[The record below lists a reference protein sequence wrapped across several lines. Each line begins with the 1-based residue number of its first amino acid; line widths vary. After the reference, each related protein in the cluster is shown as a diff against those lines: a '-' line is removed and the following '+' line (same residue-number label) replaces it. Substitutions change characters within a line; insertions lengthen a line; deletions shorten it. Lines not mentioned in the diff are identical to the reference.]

1 MTLADDLMQ
10 VVFDGRGIAGSL
22 GFRPYRVYIV
32 AESYTGQHT
41 GEGGGN
47 IDETEIVEGS
57 NQPPKVRW
65 LKDEEIAVGNLAGGT
80 IEVGPIT
87 PEFSGGG
94 TSLELLAGELDRGAT
109 RYVRIVGPKHP
120 NGAQYRLAEIRAER
134 ALRYMLRAV
143 PVANGE

>member
-1 MTLADDLMQ
+1 MTLADDLLPT
-10 VVFDGRGIAGSL
+10 VLAGRAIAGTL

-32 AESYTGQHT
+32 AESYTGPHT
-41 GEGGGN
+41 GESLAN

-57 NQPPKVRW
+57 SQPPKVRW

-87 PEFSGGG
+87 PEFAGGG

-109 RYVRIVGPKHP
+109 RHVRIVGPKHP
-120 NGAQYRLAEIRAER
+120 DGARYRITEIRAER
-134 ALRYMLRAV
+134 ALRYTIRAV

>member
-80 IEVGPIT
+80 IEIGPIT
-87 PEFSGGG
+87 PAFSSGGTDLSG
-94 TSLELLAGELDRGAT
+94 LLDDLERGSECF
-109 RYVRIVGPKHP
+109 VRIVGPKHP
-120 NGAQYRLAEIRAER
+120 NGAKYRLTERRMER